1 MMKWDGAFI
10 EASRRAF
17 VNNRLS
23 VMRTTFK
30 HVVDIIIDTVE
41 WCVVI
46 SSYYKNPYEQY
57 QNVSRLEILRCILLG
72 VTVCLRYKVFANL
85 QTYWYVCFSISKNI
99 TMDFVYV
106 IWNRKMCRIYHHLF
120 ENIK

>member
-72 VTVCLRYKVFANL
+72 VTYKTTPATTVCLRYKVFSNL
-85 QTYWYVCFSISKNI
+85 QSYWYVCF
-99 TMDFVYV
+99 
-106 IWNRKMCRIYHHLF
+106 
-120 ENIK
+120 